1 MRLFFIKLFLF
12 LLFIPKSILAE
23 HIEISQEKVKEMG
36 NYMQCEVYFLLMHNL
51 AKDKKLPNANVG
63 DEILYLKRQNVFY
76 KKMMDYSTIEIHL
89 HPDVFKGL
97 YEAVGEKVFELGNSE
112 NLIKVMKKKCDLLY
126 ETIK

>member
-23 HIEISQEKVKEMG
+23 HIEISQKKVKEMG

>member
-12 LLFIPKSILAE
+12 LLFISKSILAE
-23 HIEISQEKVKEMG
+23 HIEISQKKVNEMA
-36 NYMQCEVYFLLMHNL
+36 NYMQCDVYFLIMHKL

-63 DEILYLKRQNVFY
+63 DEILYLKRQNEFY
-76 KKMMDYSTIEIHL
+76 KKATDYSIEVHL